1 MRYAFLA
8 LLAKTP
14 AHGYE
19 LKHAFEEAFGDVWP
33 ELNFGQIY
41 TTLSRLERDGLVEG
55 TQADDSDRRN
65 KRIYELT
72 LEGHK
77 ALQAWVEEAIASPQ
91 LKNEFFMK
99 LILAQL
105 AGLANPLSLIEQQRR
120 ANLQALSD
128 LNRLS
133 LQQNGNQD
141 MVTNLLVEGA
151 ALHLEA
157 DLKWLDLCEE
167 KLAG

>member
-33 ELNFGQIY
+33 KLNFGQIY

-55 TQADDSDRRN
+55 KPADDSDRRN
-65 KRIYELT
+65 KRVYELT
-72 LEGHK
+72 PEGQQ
-77 ALQAWVEEAIASPQ
+77 ALQAWVAEAVASPQ

-105 AGLANPLSLIEQQRR
+105 ADIANPRSLIEQQRR
-120 ANLQALSD
+120 ANLQALGD

-133 LQQNGNQD
+133 LQQNSNQD
-141 MVTNLLVEGA
+141 VVTNLLIEGA

-167 KLAG
+167 QLAG

>member
-19 LKHAFEEAFGDVWP
+19 LKHAFEEAFGDAWP

-41 TTLSRLERDGLVEG
+41 TTLSRLERDGLVKG

-72 LEGHK
+72 PEGHN
-77 ALQAWVEEAIASPQ
+77 ALQAWVEDATASPQ

-105 AGLANPLSLIEQQRR
+105 ADIANLSLI
-120 ANLQALSD
+120 
-128 LNRLS
+128 
-133 LQQNGNQD
+133 
-141 MVTNLLVEGA
+141 
-151 ALHLEA
+151 HI
-157 DLKWLDLCEE
+157 
-167 KLAG
+167 